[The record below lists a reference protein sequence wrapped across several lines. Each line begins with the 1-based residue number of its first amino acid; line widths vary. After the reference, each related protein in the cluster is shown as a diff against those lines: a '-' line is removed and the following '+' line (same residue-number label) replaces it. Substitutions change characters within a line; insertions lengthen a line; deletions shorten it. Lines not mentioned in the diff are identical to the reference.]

1 MAGKAAEKILDQENV
16 WKVILLEKFSR
27 TLHGYNPDEVN
38 SFLDEIIAQVE
49 RMIESNRQKN
59 EEILALKSRLS
70 DAQNNEEILKK
81 AQKFDELETT
91 LNKAI
96 VMAEDTG
103 EHIRKVAKQE
113 RDLILEE
120 AKKNASLIIND
131 ALVRSERIEYQATL
145 LRKNIIMFKRK
156 LKTNLEEQ
164 MKLVDEIEVIDDIK

>member
-1 MAGKAAEKILDQENV
+1 MQ
-16 WKVILLEKFSR
+16 KFSR

-38 SFLDEIIAQVE
+38 SYLDEIIAQVE
-49 RMIESNRQKN
+49 SMIESNRQKN
-59 EEILALKSRLS
+59 EEILILKNELS
-70 DAQNNEEILKK
+70 KRESNEEVLKK

-96 VMAEDTG
+96 VMAQDTG
-103 EHIRKVAKQE
+103 EHIRRVAKQE

-131 ALVRSERIEYQATL
+131 ALVRSEKIEYQATL

-156 LKTNLEEQ
+156 LKMNLEEQ
-164 MKLVDEIEVIDDIK
+164 LKLVDDIEVLDEIE

>member
-1 MAGKAAEKILDQENV
+1 MQ
-16 WKVILLEKFSR
+16 KFSR

-38 SFLDEIIAQVE
+38 SFLDDVISQVE

-59 EEILALKSRLS
+59 EEILLLK
-70 DAQNNEEILKK
+70 NELAKTGSNDEVIKK
-81 AQKFDELETT
+81 AQKFDELEAT

-103 EHIRKVAKQE
+103 EHIRRVAKQE

-131 ALVRSERIEYQATL
+131 ALVRSEKIEYEASL

-156 LKTNLEEQ
+156 LRSNLEEQ
-164 MKLVDEIEVIDDIK
+164 LKMVDEIEVIEEIE

>member
-1 MAGKAAEKILDQENV
+1 MQQ
-16 WKVILLEKFSR
+16 KFSR

-38 SFLDEIIAQVE
+38 SFLDDVISQVE

-59 EEILALKSRLS
+59 EEILLLKNELS
-70 DAQNNEEILKK
+70 KVGSYEELKEK
-81 AQKFDELETT
+81 AQKYDELETT

-96 VMAEDTG
+96 VMAENTG

-131 ALVRSERIEYQATL
+131 ALVRSEKIEYEASL

-156 LKTNLEEQ
+156 LKSNLEEQ
-164 MKLVDEIEVIDDIK
+164 LKLVDDIEVIEELE

>member
-1 MAGKAAEKILDQENV
+1 M
-16 WKVILLEKFSR
+16 EKFSR

-38 SFLDEIIAQVE
+38 EFLDEVIAKVE
-49 RMIESNRQKN
+49 KMVESNRQKN
-59 EEILALKSRLS
+59 EEILYLKSELNKQKMS
-70 DAQNNEEILKK
+70 QDVIDKAKK
-81 AQKFDELETT
+81 YDDLEAT

-103 EHIRKVAKQE
+103 EHIRRVAKQE

-120 AKKNASLIIND
+120 AKKNASIIIND
-131 ALVRSERIEYQATL
+131 ALVRSEKIEYEASL

-164 MKLVDEIEVIDDIK
+164 LKLVDDIEVIEKLE

>member
-1 MAGKAAEKILDQENV
+1 MQ
-16 WKVILLEKFSR
+16 KFSR

-38 SFLDEIIAQVE
+38 SFLDDVISQVE

-59 EEILALKSRLS
+59 EEILLLK
-70 DAQNNEEILKK
+70 NELAKTGSNDEVIKK
-81 AQKFDELETT
+81 AQKFDELEAT

-103 EHIRKVAKQE
+103 EQIRRVAKQE

-131 ALVRSERIEYQATL
+131 ALVRSEKIEYEASL

-156 LKTNLEEQ
+156 LRSNLEEQ
-164 MKLVDEIEVIDDIK
+164 LKMVDEIEVIEEIE

>member
-1 MAGKAAEKILDQENV
+1 MQ
-16 WKVILLEKFSR
+16 KFSR

-38 SFLDEIIAQVE
+38 SFLDDIISQVE
-49 RMIESNRQKN
+49 AMIESNRQKN
-59 EEILALKSRLS
+59 EEILLLK
-70 DAQNNEEILKK
+70 NELQKREIDKDVYAK
-81 AQKFDELETT
+81 AKKFDELETT

-120 AKKNASLIIND
+120 AKKNASIIIND
-131 ALVRSERIEYQATL
+131 ALVRSEKIEYQATL

-156 LKTNLEEQ
+156 LKINLEEQ
-164 MKLVDEIEVIDDIK
+164 LKLVDDIEVIEEIE